1 MTSTVC
7 FRGLIAYPHVRKEEG
22 GDAKP
27 SGGFWRVNPRGK
39 RYCLIKKIH
48 KLMGSSLE
56 GETIFTSFLG

>member
-1 MTSTVC
+1 
-7 FRGLIAYPHVRKEEG
+7 LIAYPHVRKEEG

-56 GETIFTSFLG
+56 GEAIFTSFLG